1 MGRSSNFNGQ
11 KNYVRYCQRVFP
23 KNILK
28 LYIPIFVASI
38 PINPSISMTPRHYC
52 YAIPYDDFGN
62 PDWTAPWQDM
72 VPMRCWNGQWCS
84 MVLEIAGI
92 ITSNNWGVWIYMVYY
107 SEMCEWEKEKMTM
120 PFLHCHLVSTKTQP
134 AFCLWFGL
142 LRSISALNCWT
153 AEPFFVPTRVIQNDA
168 FAHIK
173 YTFTK
178 SARQPP
184 SQAWEVF
191 RLLSFCR
198 SWCV

>member
-92 ITSNNWGVWIYMVYY
+92 ITSNNWGVWIYMVY
-107 SEMCEWEKEKMTM
+107 WVKIWDN
-120 PFLHCHLVSTKTQP
+120 VGKT
-134 AFCLWFGL
+134 LLKTVFGL
-142 LRSISALNCWT
+142 MSIHTCRCSSTMEHMGTWACMSIT
-153 AEPFFVPTRVIQNDA
+153 
-168 FAHIK
+168 
-173 YTFTK
+173 
-178 SARQPP
+178 
-184 SQAWEVF
+184 
-191 RLLSFCR
+191 LL
-198 SWCV
+198 